1 MPKSKDYTKHVR
13 KGASILDSPELE
25 VVKEVVDE
33 KPVQAGVIIKFIVLI
48 LLPILYSLGLVMLL
62 LHFAGVNIQTQ
73 VKTVENVTK
82 PIISLIDAPQKKSS
96 SEGKKDTNSSSEK
109 ETNNEQVPYSSENS
123 EETSKGDLSNQTV
136 SQIDNEII
144 TSSNMTEGKTE
155 SNNVMIES
163 SNDIYSN
170 LNPEQIAT
178 IFMGIADRNEVLRQF
193 KKLDS
198 KTASKVITLLNPE
211 LAGWIVTQMD

>member
-1 MPKSKDYTKHVR
+1 M
-13 KGASILDSPELE
+13 DSPELE

-73 VKTVENVTK
+73 VKTVENVAK
-82 PIISLIDAPQKKSS
+82 PIISLFDAPQKKSP

-109 ETNNEQVPYSSENS
+109 ETNNEQVPYSSENT
-123 EETSKGDLSNQTV
+123 EETSKGDLSNNQTV

-155 SNNVMIES
+155 SNNLMIES